1 MELKAYLRTLAKKW
15 WIVLLVF
22 LITYTAT
29 LVFTFTQPP
38 VYQATATFVLTL
50 GPAFRNTKDSA
61 TTLDILSRRTE
72 IATTYS
78 TLAASRVIK
87 KQAADELGLTDEQ
100 RSQLSITSELVAGSN
115 VLDISGQGPNP
126 RLVRDFANTVG
137 TKMVAYVQ
145 NLYEVYELDPLDKA
159 TLPDTPSKPN
169 KPLYLALG
177 AVMGL
182 ILGTGLA
189 FLSAYLQAPPENVTN
204 FGILDDETGA
214 YDKHYFLLRLEQE
227 LSRAKRSN
235 YSLSVA
241 LMDIDHRRVLRRSS
255 AQIRREALGK
265 VAMRLE
271 SHLRSEDIMARFS
284 DTVFAFLLPDLP
296 SEAAKA
302 LLDRLQVAI
311 AESPVELERSGAK
324 LKLHSSTGS
333 AAYPHDD
340 AGREVG
346 SDDLLAWAERAL
358 RETEAS
364 TNGAIPLFVA
374 NGKSEEK
381 PADLVVSS
389 EQRSR

>member
-1 MELKAYLRTLAKKW
+1 MELKAYLQTLLRKW

-22 LITYTAT
+22 LITYAAT
-29 LVFTFTQPP
+29 LGFTFTQPP
-38 VYQATATFVLTL
+38 VYQATSTFVLTL

-78 TLAASRVIK
+78 TLAASRLIK
-87 KQAADELGLTDEQ
+87 KQAADELGLSEEQ
-100 RSQLSITSELVAGSN
+100 RSQLSITSELVAGTN

-126 RLVRDFANTVG
+126 RLVRDFTNTVG
-137 TKMVAYVQ
+137 AKMVAYVQ
-145 NLYEVYELDPLDKA
+145 NLYEAYELAPLDKA

-182 ILGTGLA
+182 ILGMGLA

-227 LSRAKRSN
+227 LSRARRNN
-235 YSLSVA
+235 YPLSVA

-255 AQIRREALGK
+255 AQIRRESLRK
-265 VAMRLE
+265 VAMRLG
-271 SHLRSEDIMARFS
+271 SHLRNEDIMARFS
-284 DTVFAFLLPDLP
+284 DTVFAFLLPDMS
-296 SEAAKA
+296 SEPAKA

-324 LKLHSSTGS
+324 LDLLSSAGI
-333 AAYPHDD
+333 AAYPDGDSEHEIGSDELLAR
-340 AGREVG
+340 AGR
-346 SDDLLAWAERAL
+346 AL
-358 RETEAS
+358 QETESA
-364 TNGAIPLFVA
+364 TYGAIQLFTA
-374 NGKSEEK
+374 NGKFEEK

-389 EQRSR
+389 EPRSR